1 MTKLNLFAGAI
12 PPAKQPPRFGKLD
25 GKPPSKPRG
34 RHSVARSDDNAAP
47 VRDLVATIP
56 VNRRLGFRV
65 AEFAALIGVS
75 DVTVWRGIKSGSIEV
90 IDQGGIKIVPRRFA
104 VSKGFID
111 ASDTI

>member
-1 MTKLNLFAGAI
+1 M
-12 PPAKQPPRFGKLD
+12 PPRHIPLLNGRA
-25 GKPPSKPRG
+25 PSKPRG
-34 RHSVARSDDNAAP
+34 RHAVACSDDNAAP
-47 VRDLVATIP
+47 ERDAVASIP

-75 DVTVWRGIKSGSIEV
+75 DVTVWRGIKSGAIEV

-104 VSKGFID
+104 VAKGFID